1 MMRSPAPPPVQG
13 LKTVVSCILSS
24 FTVEFGGELVLH
36 QLLHHGQKC
45 EVSTF
50 LPKTKV
56 CEAGFPDPLA
66 SRLPLISTSL

>member
-1 MMRSPAPPPVQG
+1 MIHSPAPPSVQG

-45 EVSTF
+45 KVSTS
-50 LPKTKV
+50 LPKTQTH
-56 CEAGFPDPLA
+56 EEGFPNSLA
-66 SRLPLISTSL
+66 SRLPFISTSL